1 MSKYLPKKL
10 QYLLAYLRKWPG
22 VGQKTAER
30 YLFELLKWPEEE
42 IQGFCTLLLDLS
54 KSIQN
59 CPDCLALS
67 EIIDEKVRCPFCSD
81 RHRRDSS
88 QLCIVADS
96 KDCFHL
102 EETNSFGGHYFVLGQ
117 LLSPLKGVFPEH
129 LPLEKL
135 TMRIQSLNPE
145 EIVFALDSTV
155 EGDATVSYLK
165 QFLGSY
171 SKIAFSR
178 IAFGI
183 PLGSSLEYVDS
194 GTLFRA
200 MQSRLRLKDPR

>member
-10 QYLLAYLRKWPG
+10 QNLLTYLRKWPG

-30 YLFELLKWPEEE
+30 YLFEVIRWPEEE
-42 IQGFCTLLLDLS
+42 IKNFCNLLLDLS

-67 EIIDEKVRCPFCSD
+67 EKIDQKIHCPFCSD
-81 RHRRDSS
+81 SGRRDRS

-135 TMRIQSLNPE
+135 KNRILALNPE
-145 EIVFALDSTV
+145 EIVFALDSTI

-165 QFLGSY
+165 QFLHSY
-171 SKIAFSR
+171 SKISFSR

-183 PLGSSLEYVDS
+183 PIGSSLEYVDS

-200 MQSRLRLKDPR
+200 MQSRLKIKDLK

>member
-1 MSKYLPKKL
+1 MSKHLPKKL
-10 QYLLAYLRKWPG
+10 QQLLAFLRKWPG

-30 YLFELLKWPEEE
+30 YLFEILKWKE
-42 IQGFCTLLLDLS
+42 DD
-54 KSIQN
+54 IQN
-59 CPDCLALS
+59 FSSLLIDLPKTIQSCPDCLALS
-67 EIIDEKVRCPFCSD
+67 EVVDQKVHCPFCHDLS
-81 RHRRDSS
+81 RRDSS

-102 EETNSFGGHYFVLGQ
+102 EETNSFGGHYFVLGA
-117 LLSPLKGVFPEH
+117 LLSPLKGVFPDN
-129 LPLEKL
+129 LPLEKHKL
-135 TMRIQSLNPE
+135 RIQNLNPE

-165 QFLGSY
+165 QFLSGY
-171 SKIAFSR
+171 PKIAFSR